1 MFRLPERKY
10 WRYAL
15 EDYWENFA
23 PRKWIN
29 DNPTL
34 AIRVSIASFVAMAI
48 VIVWLLWPSSEYKA
62 AVPPTKAWFYDL
74 NTEKLFT
81 AKAGLTPP
89 IAAPSGPLPDGQ
101 PAGVK
106 AFVLSY
112 VAEPNEA
119 KRFIGFLQTTEPA
132 SPKPIV
138 LVRTLEDANWIP
150 LDTPQGR
157 AIIQEPFRPNERG
170 ETPHVYSPK

>member
-15 EDYWENFA
+15 DDWWRNLA
-23 PRKWIN
+23 VRKWIN

-34 AIRVSIASFVAMAI
+34 AIRVSIASFVVP
-48 VIVWLLWPSSEYKA
+48 VIMIICFLWPSSEYKVA
-62 AVPPTKAWFYDL
+62 APPTKAWFYDL
-74 NTEKLFT
+74 NTGKLFT
-81 AKAGLTPP
+81 AKTGLTPP
-89 IAAPSGPLPDGQ
+89 IAAPSGPLPDGR

-119 KRFIGFLQTTEPA
+119 ERFIGFFQTTESA

-138 LVRTLEDANWIP
+138 FVRTLEDANWIP
-150 LDTPQGR
+150 LDTPQGH
-157 AIIQEPFRPNERG
+157 AIIQEPFRPDERG
-170 ETPHVYSPK
+170 EMPHIYSPK